1 MGSVSGTLAQWGV
14 GEESTA
20 TVSLESELDLNSAIF
35 SLSFDPDMKL
45 VSEH

>member
-1 MGSVSGTLAQWGV
+1 M
-14 GEESTA
+14 A

-35 SLSFDPDMKL
+35 SLSFDQDMKL